1 MSILSEKSYFTYS
14 TVPQDDRNVESGYKT
29 AFDYKSIF
37 SYDSAFKDKDG
48 SGQNSAS
55 GEKCSEDITSE
66 GLSEKAIA
74 ALALAFSYLFIFFT
88 LPITVWFCFKNL
100 PQWERI
106 VIYRLGKLIGV
117 RGPGNVFLI
126 PWLDCSTKLDLR
138 TQVICHPLK
147 QFLTKD
153 QAIVEAA
160 CSVFYRIG
168 DPVRYISNVQ
178 DPELKGL
185 KILANAIVMKRL
197 EAADAR
203 EFQAARKAVIEER
216 ILKELNSITTPWGIE
231 ISSAHIENIRTLKE
245 AQPVNAFMNVMQQM
259 GINFGSGDGATAGP
273 AVPPSVSVADVGM
286 VIQDELRPKS
296 KNAIK
301 LRRILDEGPGVLDNP
316 VVICFKI
323 GNEDVIYADFTQ
335 GKGQVYEG
343 IFSGTVGITLSL
355 PQELFDSLMDG
366 ASQSQFLQA
375 YLEGQITI
383 DGDMQTLMQLQKLL
397 PNMQST

>member
-48 SGQNSAS
+48 NGQNSVAD
-55 GEKCSEDITSE
+55 GKNLEDIAPE
-66 GLSEKAIA
+66 GLSAKIIAI
-74 ALALAFSYLFIFFT
+74 LALAFSYLFIFFT
-88 LPITVWFCFKNL
+88 LPVTVWFCFKNL

-117 RGPGNVFLI
+117 KGPGNVFLI

-147 QFLTKD
+147 QVLLLNRFPEFLLVVDNSEFLSVHSCKQFLTKD

-160 CSVFYRIG
+160 CSVFYRID
-168 DPVRYISNVQ
+168 DPVRYISNVK

-203 EFQAARKAVIEER
+203 EFQAARKAIIEER
-216 ILKELNSITTPWGIE
+216 ILKELNSITTAWGIE
-231 ISSAHIENIRTLKE
+231 ISSAH
-245 AQPVNAFMNVMQQM
+245 M
-259 GINFGSGDGATAGP
+259 
-273 AVPPSVSVADVGM
+273 
-286 VIQDELRPKS
+286 
-296 KNAIK
+296 
-301 LRRILDEGPGVLDNP
+301 
-316 VVICFKI
+316 
-323 GNEDVIYADFTQ
+323 Y
-335 GKGQVYEG
+335 
-343 IFSGTVGITLSL
+343 
-355 PQELFDSLMDG
+355 
-366 ASQSQFLQA
+366 
-375 YLEGQITI
+375 
-383 DGDMQTLMQLQKLL
+383 
-397 PNMQST
+397 